1 MQVEVMADVAA
12 GGSTVHILVRL
23 SAAVAKTAAGRPPVN
38 LALVVDRSSSMRGPR
53 LAQAISA
60 ATQLVDRLDP
70 QDRLTVVTFDAAAR
84 VVFGPAPVTP
94 EAKRELRAA
103 LADIHT
109 GAGTNL
115 AAGIKKG
122 AESLRAVYLR
132 EGLSRLVLLTDGQP
146 SVGVTDARKLGE
158 LAEREAKLGV
168 TITGMGVGEGFDDEL
183 LADIARC
190 GRGGFHYLASA
201 SDIPAA
207 FGRELEGV
215 FSIAAT
221 RAELK
226 LVPSDDVTSIE
237 VLHRLPSRPLDDGM
251 LVEVGEVAA
260 GAPRL
265 VLLKLARRADA
276 PSRHCGTLTFTY
288 RRPDGSP
295 GDAHIVGVDLSRSP
309 MSEHL
314 REVTRERLRLEV
326 AAAVDG
332 AWARRAGGEG
342 PQALAVLAAVSRR
355 IAEAE
360 QRGRL
365 DSRDGAEL
373 LDEIRAAREAV
384 TKGAAEREKLR
395 RGMRERSQI
404 TLLGQ
409 SVVQPLH
416 PEED

>member
-1 MQVEVMADVAA
+1 MQLEVMTDVAA
-12 GGSTVHILVRL
+12 GGSSVHILVRL
-23 SAAVAKTAAGRPPVN
+23 AAAASGASERPPVN
-38 LALVVDRSSSMRGPR
+38 LALAIDRSSSMRGPR
-53 LAQAISA
+53 LAQALRA
-60 ATQLVDRLDP
+60 AGQLVDKLEAR
-70 QDRLTVVTFDAAAR
+70 DRLTIVTFDASAR
-84 VVFGPAPVTP
+84 VVFGPAPVTD
-94 EAKRELRAA
+94 EAKQELHGA
-103 LADIHT
+103 LADVAT

-122 AESLRAVYLR
+122 AEALRAVYLK

-146 SVGVTDARKLGE
+146 SVGVTDAHRLSD
-158 LAEREAKLGV
+158 LAQREAKNGV

-183 LADIARC
+183 LSDVARC
-190 GRGGFHYLASA
+190 GQGGFHYLSTPA
-201 SDIPAA
+201 DIPAA

-226 LVPSDDVTSIE
+226 LVPSDDITSVE
-237 VLHRLPSRPLDDGM
+237 VLHRLPSRPLDDGL
-251 LVEVGEVAA
+251 LVDVGEIAS

-265 VLLKLARRADA
+265 ILLKLSRRPDA
-276 PSRHCGTLTFTY
+276 PSPHCGTLTLTY
-288 RRPDGSP
+288 RLPDGTP
-295 GDAHIVGVDLSRSP
+295 GDGHIVGVELPQDTAA
-309 MSEHL
+309 EHL
-314 REVTRERLRLEV
+314 MEVTRERLRLET

-342 PQALAVLAAVSRR
+342 PQALAVLASVSRR
-355 IAEAE
+355 VAEAE

-365 DSRDGAEL
+365 EANDAAEL

-409 SVVQPLH
+409 SSAQSLP
-416 PEED
+416 PEDD

>member
-1 MQVEVMADVAA
+1 MTDVAA
-12 GGSTVHILVRL
+12 GGSTVHILVKL
-23 SAAVAKTAAGRPPVN
+23 SAAAAAASDRPPVN
-38 LALVVDRSSSMRGPR
+38 LALAIDRSSSMRGPR
-53 LAQAISA
+53 MAQALRA
-60 ATQLVDRLDP
+60 AAQLVEKLEPR
-70 QDRLTVVTFDAAAR
+70 DRLTIVTFDASAR
-84 VVFGPAPVTP
+84 VVFGPAPVTS
-94 EAKRELRAA
+94 EAKSELHEV
-103 LADIHT
+103 LADIST

-115 AAGIKKG
+115 AAGMKKA
-122 AESLRAVYLR
+122 AEALRAVYLR

-146 SVGVTDARKLGE
+146 SVGVTNAQKLSE
-158 LAEREAKLGV
+158 LALREAKSGV

-183 LADIARC
+183 LTDIARC
-190 GRGGFHYLASA
+190 GQGGFHYLATP

-207 FGRELEGV
+207 FGRELDGV

-226 LVPSDDVTSIE
+226 LVPGEDVTSVE

-251 LVEVGEVAA
+251 LVEVGEIAS

-265 VLLKLARRADA
+265 ILLKLARRADA
-276 PSRHCGTLTFTY
+276 PSRHCGTLTLTY
-288 RRPDGSP
+288 RRPNGTT
-295 GDAHIVGVDLSRSP
+295 GDAHLVGVELSQSTSSDHL
-309 MSEHL
+309 SE
-314 REVTRERLRLEV
+314 VARERLRLET

-365 DSRDGAEL
+365 GTDDAGEL
-373 LDEIRAAREAV
+373 LEEIRAAREAV

-409 SVVQPLH
+409 SSVQSLP

>member
-1 MQVEVMADVAA
+1 MTDVAA
-12 GGSTVHILVRL
+12 GGSTVHILVKL
-23 SAAVAKTAAGRPPVN
+23 SAAASSGAADRPPVN
-38 LALVVDRSSSMRGPR
+38 LALAIDRSSSMRGPR
-53 LAQAISA
+53 LAQALRA
-60 ATQLVDRLDP
+60 AGQLVDKLGP
-70 QDRLTVVTFDAAAR
+70 SDRLTVVTFDAAAR
-84 VVFGPAPVTP
+84 VVFGPAPVTAD
-94 EAKRELRAA
+94 AKRELHTA
-103 LADIHT
+103 LTDIHS

-115 AAGIKKG
+115 AAGIKKS
-122 AESLRAVYLR
+122 AEALRAVYLR

-146 SVGVTDARKLGE
+146 SVGVTDARRLSD
-158 LAEREAKLGV
+158 LADREAKQGV

-183 LADIARC
+183 LADIARS
-190 GRGGFHYLASA
+190 GRGGFHYLATA

-207 FGRELEGV
+207 FGRELDGV

-251 LVEVGEVAA
+251 LIEVGEVAS

-276 PSRHCGTLTFTY
+276 PSRHCGTLTLTY
-288 RRPDGSP
+288 RRHDGSR
-295 GDAHIVGVDLSRSP
+295 GDAHNVGVEPPKIPLSD
-309 MSEHL
+309 HL
-314 REVTRERLRLEV
+314 LEVTRERLRLEA

-342 PQALAVLAAVSRR
+342 PQALAVLAGVSRR
-355 IAEAE
+355 ISEAE

-365 DSRDGAEL
+365 DAGDAAEL

-409 SVVQPLH
+409 SGVQPLH